1 MIDNSLYGSQS
12 CQGFGG
18 QYNPLA
24 GLGALAGLGGQS
36 RQLSALSMA
45 GLVQE
50 TSFVSLMQN
59 EVNEI
64 LKGCD
69 E

>member
-24 GLGALAGLGGQS
+24 GLGALAGQS

>member
-18 QYNPLA
+18 QYNP
-24 GLGALAGLGGQS
+24 LAGLGGQS